1 MIDSVIKQQILEDLD
16 QLPASLQRRAQEL
29 VHELVH
35 QSVSQKL
42 AGSMRN
48 GGPVLSPRAGAKPVT
63 LEIVNRLRDDEWLPH
78 S

>member
-1 MIDSVIKQQILEDLD
+1 MIDPVIKQQILEDLD
-16 QLPASLQRRAQEL
+16 QLPASLQRRAREL

-35 QSVSQKL
+35 QSVTQKL

-48 GGPVLSPRAGAKPVT
+48 GVPVLPSRAGAKPVT
-63 LEIVNRLRDDEWLPH
+63 LEIVNRLRDDEWLPP